1 VHSESLKN
9 NETQHGR
16 TISRIPYFTC
26 RQAFVEVFDAA
37 FTVILFSLI
46 TVSDWL
52 NFVLLSVKDLPVPT
66 WRVSVLSE
74 LGELKHVGR
83 QVLAVWSNRKWRAHY
98 WMQYKPL

>member
-46 TVSDWL
+46 TVSD
-52 NFVLLSVKDLPVPT
+52 
-66 WRVSVLSE
+66 
-74 LGELKHVGR
+74 
-83 QVLAVWSNRKWRAHY
+83 
-98 WMQYKPL
+98 